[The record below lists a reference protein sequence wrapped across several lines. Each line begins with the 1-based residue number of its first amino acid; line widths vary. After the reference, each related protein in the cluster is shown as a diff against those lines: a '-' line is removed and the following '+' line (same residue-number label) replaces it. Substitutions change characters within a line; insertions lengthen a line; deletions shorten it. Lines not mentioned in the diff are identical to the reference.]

1 MFKQRMRKKTLKHL
15 PLWFV
20 FTFLAVFLVAC
31 GSNGGPGSSP
41 PSATPAPFKVT
52 SVDLAVNPTSI
63 AGRSCGSSA
72 SFTYT
77 ATFHIPAGTA
87 GGTIQFMY
95 TVNNG
100 RSSSNASVIVA
111 PGETTKTYTFTSS
124 GMLSPDHTYPGIAQV
139 IVNSPNVVNSP
150 QVKPSGTCVSP
161 TAFKVTSI
169 DLSVNPSSIAGLACN
184 SSVTLN
190 YTATFHVAAN
200 SPGGTIQFV
209 YTTNNGRSST
219 NGSVNVGAGATT
231 ATYTFTNPG
240 TLLPDHTFP
249 GIAEVRS
256 TSPNAVNSPQVKP
269 AGACTEASA
278 FKVTSIDMTVSPKSL
293 TGLSCGT
300 SLTVTYTAT
309 FHIAPNSSGGTI
321 QFLYTWNNGR
331 ATPGASITV
340 GPGKTI
346 ATYSFNW
353 AGQLSADHV
362 LPGFG
367 GVMTTSPNAISS
379 PLVKPDGLCA

>member
-1 MFKQRMRKKTLKHL
+1 MFKQRMHKKTLKRL

-20 FTFLAVFLVAC
+20 FTFLVVFLVAC

-52 SVDLAVNPTSI
+52 SVDLAVNPASI

-100 RSSSNASVIVA
+100 RSSSNASVVVA
-111 PGETTKTYTFTSS
+111 PGETTKTYTFTNS
-124 GMLSPDHTYPGIAQV
+124 GTLSPDHTYPGIAEV
-139 IVNSPNVVNSP
+139 KVTSPNVVNLP

-200 SPGGTIQFV
+200 S
-209 YTTNNGRSST
+209 
-219 NGSVNVGAGATT
+219 
-231 ATYTFTNPG
+231 
-240 TLLPDHTFP
+240 
-249 GIAEVRS
+249 
-256 TSPNAVNSPQVKP
+256 
-269 AGACTEASA
+269 
-278 FKVTSIDMTVSPKSL
+278 
-293 TGLSCGT
+293 
-300 SLTVTYTAT
+300 
-309 FHIAPNSSGGTI
+309 
-321 QFLYTWNNGR
+321 
-331 ATPGASITV
+331 
-340 GPGKTI
+340 
-346 ATYSFNW
+346 
-353 AGQLSADHV
+353 
-362 LPGFG
+362 
-367 GVMTTSPNAISS
+367 
-379 PLVKPDGLCA
+379 